1 MSLFFA
7 ELRKVWGGRVFP
19 ALLAILAASNLLLL
33 WMGTRPTAKQP
44 PASAYR
50 AVGAELSDKT
60 MEEKGAYL
68 HNKYTEIE
76 SLVKI
81 GQYYRELAYGGYGL
95 TQYRQDN
102 AAMFDAYE
110 QEYTDKTYTLFTDNL
125 NTEYRLFSQLQS
137 EYDTVAAYNDF
148 LDGVQTKAAQLSG
161 ISIFQNDR
169 TGYDL
174 KNIELTAQVYAGL
187 TDTPIEYYP
196 QKGLYTAISYA
207 FTDLIL
213 LAAMLLL
220 ALILVRQERDS
231 GLLSL
236 IRSLPGGRLKT
247 AIAKLAAFAAS
258 LLVVLMVLYGVNL
271 AYCSASFSLGPMNR
285 TIQSVPALMR
295 CTMQITVGQYLLRFL
310 LAKWAGAFVM
320 GLWVMLAALIAKR
333 AAAGWIGALAL
344 PLAMYGIR
352 AAIPATSH
360 WNVVKYANM
369 VSLLQTNEL
378 LGNYRNLFWFGN
390 PVSLPLVEWLT
401 AAVFGGSLFVAFCTV
416 FAKAQL
422 LPAAKHSFALT
433 FSRKT
438 RATSVTHE
446 EGRKLLLMNGAAV
459 FLAAFLAFGIYQG
472 VTAESYIDAD
482 EIYYAYYMKHISGP
496 WSEESR
502 DWLKDQ
508 RNEFIPMLETQKR
521 VNSGELSSDALL
533 AYNSLQ
539 QKYSVYQRVVQSNI
553 NYYLKENPGA
563 WLVYETGYKKLF
575 GFTGTGDVQ
584 DTLLAG
590 LLCALCFSGLFAM
603 ERKGGMDEILTCT
616 PLGRKYTVK
625 AKLRQ
630 STAVAA
636 VISFGTVLPHLW
648 QVLRDYGLP
657 SLLGPAMS
665 ISDLQAVPK
674 FITLSDLLI
683 FWLICRFA
691 ACLCMS
697 RITLW
702 LGQKLGNLL
711 TALFISAVAYCLP
724 ALLSL
729 SGMKNGIEWLGFYP
743 LFHAAALWQNQG
755 YNANGESYNAMWIP
769 IFLVCAAFFLAW
781 AIGQALMDDYD
792 MIGVP
797 DLSLIHI

>member
-7 ELRKVWGGRVFP
+7 ELRKIWGGRVFP
-19 ALLAILAASNLLLL
+19 VLLAILASANLLLL

-50 AVGAELSDKT
+50 VVGAELTGKT
-60 MEEKGAYL
+60 MEEKGSYL
-68 HNKYTEIE
+68 HDKYTEIE

-81 GQYYRELAYGGYGL
+81 GQYYREMAYGGYGL
-95 TQYRQDN
+95 SQYRQDN

-110 QEYTDKTYTLFTDNL
+110 QEYNDKSYTLFTDDL
-125 NTEYRLFSQLQS
+125 NIEYRLFSQLQS

-148 LDGVQTKAAQLSG
+148 LEGVQTKATQLSG

-187 TDTPIEYYP
+187 ADTPIEYYP

-220 ALILVRQERDS
+220 
-231 GLLSL
+231 
-236 IRSLPGGRLKT
+236 
-247 AIAKLAAFAAS
+247 
-258 LLVVLMVLYGVNL
+258 
-271 AYCSASFSLGPMNR
+271 
-285 TIQSVPALMR
+285 
-295 CTMQITVGQYLLRFL
+295 
-310 LAKWAGAFVM
+310 
-320 GLWVMLAALIAKR
+320 
-333 AAAGWIGALAL
+333 
-344 PLAMYGIR
+344 
-352 AAIPATSH
+352 
-360 WNVVKYANM
+360 
-369 VSLLQTNEL
+369 
-378 LGNYRNLFWFGN
+378 
-390 PVSLPLVEWLT
+390 
-401 AAVFGGSLFVAFCTV
+401 
-416 FAKAQL
+416 
-422 LPAAKHSFALT
+422 
-433 FSRKT
+433 
-438 RATSVTHE
+438 
-446 EGRKLLLMNGAAV
+446 
-459 FLAAFLAFGIYQG
+459 
-472 VTAESYIDAD
+472 
-482 EIYYAYYMKHISGP
+482 
-496 WSEESR
+496 
-502 DWLKDQ
+502 
-508 RNEFIPMLETQKR
+508 
-521 VNSGELSSDALL
+521 
-533 AYNSLQ
+533 
-539 QKYSVYQRVVQSNI
+539 
-553 NYYLKENPGA
+553 
-563 WLVYETGYKKLF
+563 
-575 GFTGTGDVQ
+575 
-584 DTLLAG
+584 
-590 LLCALCFSGLFAM
+590 ALCFSGLFAM

-711 TALFISAVAYCLP
+711 TALFISVVAYCLP

-797 DLSLIHI
+797 DEVL